1 MLKPAILYKSE
12 IERKFSEI
20 VYDNDYSLYSGY
32 PYSFELPNIELK
44 DNCYQFAIINNE
56 DKLIG
61 YLAYPID
68 TFTNSAYNFGLYSFD
83 KGNPIIGRD
92 LFERMEYLRSHYHRI
107 ECRMI
112 GNNPVKRS
120 YDRYFH
126 SRGGIY
132 HRLKHA
138 TKDCD
143 GNYIDVYIYEI
154 VNEDILWKY

>member
-12 IERKFSEI
+12 IERRFSEI
-20 VYDNDYSLYSGY
+20 VYDDEYSLYTGY
-32 PYSFELPNIELK
+32 PYNFELPNIQLR
-44 DNCYQFAIINNE
+44 DNHYQFAIVNGEN
-56 DKLIG
+56 KLIG
-61 YLAYPID
+61 YLAYQID
-68 TFTNSAYNFGLYSFD
+68 TFTNCAYNFGLYSFD

-92 LFERMEYLRSHYHRI
+92 LFERMEYLRNHYHRI

-126 SRGGIY
+126 SHGGTY

-138 TKDCD
+138 IKDRD
-143 GNYIDVYIYEI
+143 GNYVDVYIYEI
-154 VNEDILWKY
+154 VNEDIL